1 MKEYENA
8 AQQRILLQQEQQ
20 DVAEVVVINAM
31 ATNKLE

>member
-8 AQQRILLQQEQQ
+8 AQQRILLRQEQQ